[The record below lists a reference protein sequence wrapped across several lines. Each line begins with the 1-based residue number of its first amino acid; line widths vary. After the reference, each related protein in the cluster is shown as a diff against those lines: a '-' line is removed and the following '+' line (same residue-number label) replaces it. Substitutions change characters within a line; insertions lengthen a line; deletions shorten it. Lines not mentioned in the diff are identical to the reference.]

1 MKGWPQRVP
10 SLDEAAVILG
20 VRTRIMAMHGL
31 TSPYTTVVQIRDRIA
46 KLHDAQRLKEAA

>member
-1 MKGWPQRVP
+1 M
-10 SLDEAAVILG
+10 ILG